1 MELPPLF
8 NYSNL
13 VVENADLLQRVDR
26 LPAFAHGLL
35 QAGSQFLIR
44 AQGHHLGHL
53 TGRIS
58 LQDLVHQQSDVLAD
72 AGDGALGL
80 LGGSFGGIAHNAL
93 GSAEAFH
100 SVVALD
106 LSPGVGTAIGIASGV
121 IVAGQHQTVRLRIN
135 SGLHIQHLGEQQQAH
150 RGLRLIGVDKLRGN
164 AVIMVGLCVE
174 ELTDN
179 TVPVYQSH
187 ESGQLETLEELLNG
201 GLDHPVMAMVVD
213 QNDLA
218 KAIVPQAQHGVDQHF
233 LNSVLGNDDRAGH
246 TGQAAGSDATV
257 LITGDTG
264 TGKEV
269 VAREIY
275 SKSNRSDKPYVRINC
290 SAIPES
296 LFESE
301 LFGYEKGAFTGA
313 LNTRKIGLLEMAD
326 GGTVLLDEIED
337 LPLAMQAK
345 LLRALQEREIRRI
358 GGSEVVKINIRLIAT
373 TNKDLLKMVEEGTFR
388 RDFYYRLNVISIS
401 LPLLKERRQDIV
413 ALAGTFLSRF
423 NEKYK
428 KNKFFELEALAR
440 LESYEWP
447 GNVRDLEHTIER
459 LVVIGDQ
466 MEITADDVELA
477 IHGERVSPVKEV
489 GNLQDMLDAYERT
502 ILENAVKKYG
512 SSRKIAEALGISQP
526 TVLRKLKRLH
536 IG

>member
-1 MELPPLF
+1 MQGSNWPLISASMLLF
-8 NYSNL
+8 QYTGDAAYTVDPDGKIFEANDHCNYIL
-13 VVENADLLQRVDR
+13 GIDRENILGKTVDDLWDIGIFDPKGQIFLGYDETDVNSLLQNLNENGLEEYSRVDAPR
-26 LPAFAHGLL
+26 LSLYAMERKATVTGINKLASNGKIVLYVSIPIFKDDGEIDFVIAVV
-35 QAGSQFLIR
+35 R
-44 AQGHHLGHL
+44 DL
-53 TGRIS
+53 TDTMKLKSKIS
-58 LQDLVHQQSDVLAD
+58 KMAQDLAHLKNMQFDSKFV
-72 AGDGALGL
+72 
-80 LGGSFGGIAHNAL
+80 GS
-93 GSAEAFH
+93 
-100 SVVALD
+100 
-106 LSPGVGTAIGIASGV
+106 SP
-121 IVAGQHQTVRLRIN
+121 
-135 SGLHIQHLGEQQQAH
+135 
-150 RGLRLIGVDKLRGN
+150 
-164 AVIMVGLCVE
+164 
-174 ELTDN
+174 
-179 TVPVYQSH
+179 
-187 ESGQLETLEELLNG
+187 
-201 GLDHPVMAMVVD
+201 AMMRVKY
-213 QNDLA
+213 L
-218 KAIVPQAQHGVDQHF
+218 
-233 LNSVLGNDDRAGH
+233 

>member
-1 MELPPLF
+1 MNEYRAKAATALFLCQQTGDAAYLTDAECRILDANENCRYILGFGPESLRGKTVDDLWNLGIFDRSMFRLGYNSISVRELFSEL
-8 NYSNL
+8 NEY
-13 VVENADLLQRVDR
+13 
-26 LPAFAHGLL
+26 
-35 QAGSQFLIR
+35 
-44 AQGHHLGHL
+44 
-53 TGRIS
+53 
-58 LQDLVHQQSDVLAD
+58 
-72 AGDGALGL
+72 
-80 LGGSFGGIAHNAL
+80 
-93 GSAEAFH
+93 
-100 SVVALD
+100 LD
-106 LSPGVGTAIGIASGV
+106 LEKCDVKNAPRITPYAIQQKMTVTGITRLANNGKYVLYICVPLLDTAENVAVAVV
-121 IVAGQHQTVRLRIN
+121 IVRDLTDIMHLRTKIGRLTTDLN
-135 SGLHIQHLGEQQQAH
+135 YMKQQQFDESFIGTSVPIS
-150 RGLRLIGVDKLRGN
+150 RVKYLI
-164 AVIMVGLCVE
+164 
-174 ELTDN
+174 T
-179 TVPVYQSH
+179 
-187 ESGQLETLEELLNG
+187 
-201 GLDHPVMAMVVD
+201 
-213 QNDLA
+213 
-218 KAIVPQAQHGVDQHF
+218 
-233 LNSVLGNDDRAGH
+233 
-246 TGQAAGSDATV
+246 QAASSSATI
-257 LITGDTG
+257 LITGETG

-275 SKSNRSDKPYVRINC
+275 NKSDRRNKPYIRINC

-345 LLRALQEREIRRI
+345 LLRVLQEREIRRI
-358 GGSEVVKINIRLIAT
+358 GGNEVVKIDIRVIAT
-373 TNKDLLKMVEEGTFR
+373 TNKDLLKMVNEGKFR

-401 LPLLKERRQDIV
+401 LPLLRERRQDIV
-413 ALAGTFLSRF
+413 ALSGTFLNRF

-466 MEITADDVELA
+466 MEITADDVESA
-477 IHGERVSPVKEV
+477 IHGERVSPEKEV

-502 ILENAVKKYG
+502 ILENAVNKYG
-512 SSRKIAEALGISQP
+512 SSRKIAKALGISQP

-536 IG
+536 II

>member
-1 MELPPLF
+1 MQDSNWPLISASMLLF
-8 NYSNL
+8 QYTGDAAYAVDPDGKIFEANDHCKYILGMDRESILGKTVDDLWNIGIFDPKGQIFL
-13 VVENADLLQRVDR
+13 GYDETDVNSLLQNLNENGLEEYSRVDAPR
-26 LPAFAHGLL
+26 LSLYAMERKATVTGINKLASNGKIVLYVSIPIFKNDGEIDFVISVA
-35 QAGSQFLIR
+35 R
-44 AQGHHLGHL
+44 DL
-53 TGRIS
+53 TDTMKLKSKIS
-58 LQDLVHQQSDVLAD
+58 KMAQDLAHLKNMQFDSKFV
-72 AGDGALGL
+72 
-80 LGGSFGGIAHNAL
+80 GS
-93 GSAEAFH
+93 
-100 SVVALD
+100 
-106 LSPGVGTAIGIASGV
+106 SP
-121 IVAGQHQTVRLRIN
+121 
-135 SGLHIQHLGEQQQAH
+135 
-150 RGLRLIGVDKLRGN
+150 
-164 AVIMVGLCVE
+164 
-174 ELTDN
+174 
-179 TVPVYQSH
+179 
-187 ESGQLETLEELLNG
+187 
-201 GLDHPVMAMVVD
+201 AMMRVKY
-213 QNDLA
+213 L
-218 KAIVPQAQHGVDQHF
+218 
-233 LNSVLGNDDRAGH
+233 

-269 VAREIY
+269 VACEIY

-345 LLRALQEREIRRI
+345 LLRTLQEREIRRI

-536 IG
+536 ID